1 MKDEKD
7 ETFKKGQLL
16 VVKTPPYYK
25 KEYFYEVLSAGGKQ
39 VRASL
44 YHSPKVKKSWSIEEL
59 KLLIEHG
66 VIRLARDGEQPSQP
80 PAEND

>member
-1 MKDEKD
+1 MKDENP
-7 ETFKKGQLL
+7 FKKGQLL
-16 VVKTPPYYK
+16 VVKTPPYYT
-25 KEYFYEVLSAGGKQ
+25 KEYFYEVISAGGKQ

-66 VIRLARDGEQPSQP
+66 VIRLAQDGEQPAAASSK
-80 PAEND
+80 ND